1 MKHIPN
7 MLSVFRIVLIPFFVQ
22 QISVGNTVS
31 AGIILVVSAATDMLD
46 GKLARHFGWVTNV
59 GKVLD
64 PVADKLTQ
72 TVVSITLM
80 LYLKKYWFFFAFI
93 IFKDFLMLTLGAYLM
108 MKGAKLEGAQ
118 WFGKIATVVYYAAV
132 ILIVF
137 FPNMPNWVTVTLLSL
152 ATACALMSALL
163 YIPEFFRYKEKTQLG
178 EENKVK

>member
-22 QISVGNTVS
+22 QMSLGNTIN
-31 AGIILVVSAATDMLD
+31 AGIILVVSAFTDLLD
-46 GKLARHFGWVTNV
+46 GKLARRFGWVTDI

-80 LYLKKYWFFFAFI
+80 LYLSKYWYFFAFI
-93 IFKDFLMLTLGAYLM
+93 ILKDFLMLTLGAYLM

-137 FPNMPNWVTVTLLSL
+137 FPTMLGWVTVSLLIL
-152 ATACALMSALL
+152 AAGCALISALM
-163 YIPEFFRYKEKTQLG
+163 YIPEFFRHKEKAQLSK
-178 EENKVK
+178 EAK